1 MLGSCWIGV
10 YWFIID
16 LSGSDGMRFFQV
28 QSDSFKTVT
37 NYVHCSVLACVCIL
51 DLYQSYQNPQCLK
64 INFPTSWTKVSY
76 YSHVLLDSRIIFPI
90 QIGRTE
96 LFSSS
101 IKTATGSGTDSLHS
115 SSEHRVNIELRH
127 RAECDHSFFWTLGF
141 PQCDGQQWP
150 LIMWRDTLSQ
160 AHCQDIITLT
170 YSDLTI
176 ITSPGAGRG
185 AVTSLPWLHQT
196 ETELLELRR

>member
-1 MLGSCWIGV
+1 MVKVGTLGYCWVDRCLLI
-10 YWFIID
+10 YH
-16 LSGSDGMRFFQV
+16 SGSDETRFFHV
-28 QSDSFKTVT
+28 KSDSSKTVT
-37 NYVHCSVLACVCIL
+37 NYGHCSVLACVCIL
-51 DLYQSYQNPQCLK
+51 DIYQIYQNPQCLK
-64 INFPTSWTKVSY
+64 INFPTSWTKVSN

-127 RAECDHSFFWTLGF
+127 SAECDHSFFWTLGF
-141 PQCDGQQWP
+141 PQSDGQQWP
-150 LIMWRDTLSQ
+150 VIMWRDTLSQ

-170 YSDLTI
+170 SSHTQ
-176 ITSPGAGRG
+176 TWS
-185 AVTSLPWLHQT
+185 SSHHQRQA
-196 ETELLELRR
+196 EEQ